1 MRERRIGLEAFL
13 SELSPICIPLAL
25 IAGLLIA
32 VLKPKKH
39 PVRFERPR
47 VEASVAVLV
56 IGVVS
61 VLVVVL
67 LYMFRG
73 QGSLAEE
80 GPHVWGPGDVVNQL
94 ILYVLIGWPIL
105 AALLVRRQGPSS
117 IGLRRDNLGK
127 AVLVGVVPGLLVLGL
142 LLIIQPF
149 FANPVVVPAVPI
161 LSTSSLCALQAMLVI
176 AFGEE
181 VIFRGYLQTRLT
193 AALGP
198 WLGWGIASVWMA
210 LTHFP
215 PYLWAQGRGVPGA
228 LLGSLAATLCS
239 SIAGWLMHRC
249 QNLAAPVG
257 FHLFV
262 NWLEVI
268 LWGQ

>member
-1 MRERRIGLEAFL
+1 MEAFL
-13 SELSPICIPLAL
+13 SELSPIGIPLAL
-25 IAGLLIA
+25 IAGVLIA

-39 PVRFERPR
+39 PIRFERPR
-47 VEASVAVLV
+47 VEASVAILV
-56 IGVVS
+56 VGVVS

-67 LYMFRG
+67 FYMFRG
-73 QGSLAEE
+73 QGSPAEE

-94 ILYVLIGWPIL
+94 IPYVLVGWPIL
-105 AALLVRRQGPSS
+105 VALLVRRQGPSS
-117 IGLRRDNLGK
+117 VGLRGDNLGK

-142 LLIIQPF
+142 LLIQPF
-149 FANPVVVPAVPI
+149 FADAVVVPVVPI
-161 LSTSSLCALQAMLVI
+161 LSASSLYALQAMLVI

-181 VIFRGYLQTRLT
+181 VIFRGYLQTRLI

-215 PYLWAQGRGVPGA
+215 PYLWAQGRSAPDA
-228 LLGSLAATLCS
+228 LLGSLAAILCS

-262 NWLEVI
+262 NWLQIV